1 MSEKMKNFMDKAGN
15 RIAKACQVTV
25 DAVEEAYDVAEAVTV
40 NSCKAVKNA
49 VKTTLDRMT
58 DDKK

>member
-1 MSEKMKNFMDKAGN
+1 MEEKMKNLFGKAGN
-15 RIAKACQVTV
+15 SIAKACKATV

-49 VKTTLDRMT
+49 VKTTLDNMT
-58 DDKK
+58 SDKK